1 MNVKKESSKSLVHFD
16 IDENIAILIPD
27 VTGVIKSE
35 AGWNEISYY
44 GKDGKEYYLRFQQ
57 GLKGK

>member
-1 MNVKKESSKSLVHFD
+1 MKSHSKDIIIFD
-16 IDENIAILIPD
+16 IDENLAIQVPK

-44 GKDGKEYYLRFQQ
+44 GHDGKEYFLRFQN
-57 GLKGK
+57 GLKK